1 MTLRVQGA
9 SSLDRIQPDGSQG
22 GRRGLGDT
30 RASLPKRHEA
40 KALQCPA
47 LPSPALGSQRPERA
61 RRFLI
66 PLRSRARVERSTAV
80 QPAEPRRAR
89 RWPGEAQCRRQS
101 PCRPRPAPLPTPPQ
115 APGRSG
121 RRPDPQGQR
130 WRAAPGPARARR
142 RGVGTKAPCQRLPY
156 NGLALQA
163 ARLSPA
169 TRHPRA
175 SALTSGQRGTVV
187 HRDPD
192 LLHPALSQFQ
202 GHLHSLDL
210 AALCPLRRIQT

>member
-1 MTLRVQGA
+1 MAGFSLTGARKDDGGWGTRERPFPSVTKQRLCSALR
-9 SSLDRIQPDGSQG
+9 
-22 GRRGLGDT
+22 
-30 RASLPKRHEA
+30 SLPRR
-40 KALQCPA
+40 
-47 LPSPALGSQRPERA
+47 SGA
-61 RRFLI
+61 RR
-66 PLRSRARVERSTAV
+66 RSAPAV
-80 QPAEPRRAR
+80 SGSLCAPVRESSGAPR
-89 RWPGEAQCRRQS
+89 CSRQS
-101 PCRPRPAPLPTPPQ
+101 LGAAGRALARQTPARGGAAPAPEPVSSPPC
-115 APGRSG
+115 APANPAPSAGEERKA
-121 RRPDPQGQR
+121 PDLQGQR
-130 WRAAPGPARARR
+130 WRATPGPARARR
-142 RGVGTKAPCQRLPY
+142 RGVGTKAPRQRLPY

-210 AALCPLRRIQT
+210 ATLCPLRTIQT